1 MKNLITE
8 VKKIN
13 RLMGLNHKDEIIM
26 GFETLDEGIRDKL
39 KGVLT
44 KVTKNEIVKTALS
57 KTLKDDI
64 VKFVK
69 IGGKKI
75 DDATAIEYVKQI
87 ANGTIDTKTLGKI
100 NQSLIKN
107 GSTLADDAIEDFI
120 ASDAF
125 KKLANN
131 LDEGEFFKK
140 LTSKANGYTSDQVK
154 TIFKKYKANGGKFST
169 KVKTP
174 KFTPKDLKAPEE
186 IAKYNEKI
194 KAFQQSQAALNK
206 NIKPG
211 EGTRNRLAR
220 EARDEV
226 MKLAQ
231 QATNNLSS
239 GTKSKILEA
248 FKNLGPKSLKFLE
261 TLKIVE
267 KNAVGKYQLTTI
279 GLLTIPIVAGG
290 TIGLVAVIINFMS
303 KGVDPEPEIKT
314 ILTQDELKKVEQQD
328 VKKEVIRF
336 EDEAYKKEI
345 KVALG
350 KSPDEAFTDED
361 INLIYKKF
369 VDNNLIQT
377 K

>member
-1 MKNLITE
+1 MGDINKNFI
-8 VKKIN
+8 K
-13 RLMGLNHKDEIIM
+13 
-26 GFETLDEGIRDKL
+26 
-39 KGVLT
+39 
-44 KVTKNEIVKTALS
+44 S
-57 KTLKDDI
+57 
-64 VKFVK
+64 
-69 IGGKKI
+69 GGK
-75 DDATAIEYVKQI
+75 Y
-87 ANGTIDTKTLGKI
+87 
-100 NQSLIKN
+100 
-107 GSTLADDAIEDFI
+107 ADDAILDFVTNDKTFVSMATKRTEESI
-120 ASDAF
+120 RKTLKNNGFDDVVVNKMVDQY
-125 KKLANN
+125 KK
-131 LDEGEFFKK
+131 
-140 LTSKANGYTSDQVK
+140 
-154 TIFKKYKANGGKFST
+154 NGGQFK
-169 KVKTP
+169 P
-174 KFTPKDLKAPEE
+174 KPVTVKDLSPGEK
-186 IAKYNEKI
+186 IIYDEKI

-206 NIKPG
+206 SIKLSP
-211 EGTRNRLAR
+211 GTRNQLAK
-220 EARDEV
+220 EARDEAT
-226 MKLAQ
+226 KLAQ
-231 QATNNLSS
+231 QALNKLSS

-248 FKNLGPKSLKFLE
+248 FKDLGPKSLKFLE
-261 TLKIVE
+261 NLKIVK